1 MAPQTLA
8 KGAHR
13 KKKLNLRNILEYA
26 VRSGASDIH
35 LKVSRPPVLRVDG
48 ECRFAGE
55 IGLTQ
60 EDMLAAIDMMM
71 SPGEKDRF
79 LAKGDADLAY
89 NLDGVGRFRVNVLK
103 QRGTIAVIMRYVKG
117 KIPDSRGLN
126 LPQEAVQRIA
136 NFRRGMVLITGTT
149 GSGKST
155 TLAAIINM
163 VNRARRDHIVTLEDP
178 IEFVHEDIL
187 SSITQ
192 REVGIDT
199 GDFKSALR
207 ALMREDPDVILIGEM
222 RDVETFEAAIHAAET
237 GHLVFSTLHTTNVML
252 TVDRIVDLF
261 PPEQHMQVR
270 TQLSHQLQA
279 ILSQRLVPSAD
290 GVGRVPCVEIMFNNP
305 GIRALIREN
314 QLKQI
319 PGALVAGKAEHMQT
333 FNMGLVRLIEKGLV
347 TEAAAMNNSDNQD
360 ELKMNLQGIYVTTG
374 GGGILK
380 K

>member
-13 KKKLNLRNILEYA
+13 RKKLILRNILEYA

-35 LKVSRPPVLRVDG
+35 LKVPRPPVFRVDG

-71 SPGEKDRF
+71 SPEEKARF
-79 LAKGDADLAY
+79 MEKGDADIAY
-89 NLDGVGRFRVNVLK
+89 SLDGVGRFRVNVLK
-103 QRGTIAVIMRYVKG
+103 QRGTIAVIMRHVKG
-117 KIPDSRGLN
+117 KIPDFRGLN
-126 LPQEAVQRIA
+126 LPQDAVQRIA

-192 REVGIDT
+192 REIGIDT

-222 RDVETFEAAIHAAET
+222 RDVATFEAAIHSAET

-261 PPEQHMQVR
+261 PPEQHQQVR
-270 TQLSHQLQA
+270 TQLSYQLQA

-305 GIRALIREN
+305 GIKALIREN

-333 FNMGLVRLIEKGLV
+333 FNMGLVRLVESGLI
-347 TEAAAMNNSDNQD
+347 TMNAALNNSDNQD
-360 ELKMNLQGIYVTTG
+360 ELKMNMQGIYVTTG